1 MARDPNNL
9 IDRERERRTLTRV
22 IRDTEGNEL
31 PTYENGSLVNPQAP
45 VVTSVPQR
53 LGRTLRREASGLV
66 DDLSM
71 PLARAAAEAQGTYEQ
86 YPTPSATGAAGPQ
99 VRFMDPENL
108 LATRSDVL
116 GATQAE
122 RSGASGLTRIVK
134 TGDGTYV
141 QTSDPN
147 VRGEARIYD
156 ALGNRA
162 DRRADAGMEQGRP
175 RPTSVQEFYSRQQAA
190 PDLMET
196 SSGREQVLRAG
207 TDSLARVGRMKAETT
222 SAAQKAIMDSMSP
235 KDRAEAVR
243 EMQKEAGLDRRHA
256 QTLQV
261 QREGQGAAQMQAR
274 TANTKAQL
282 DQENL
287 ERSKYEA
294 DPQAYMRNTLA
305 ELGNMTPAQQTEWLA
320 GSSPRA
326 ALTRSAF
333 ASLAREQ
340 DGIND
345 PAQITEA
352 GGFRRFMQRPWTLG
366 LTAPRYDANDG
377 MIVDNLFDAEDY
389 QLSDEQLRA
398 LIAASAQ
405 VNSRR

>member
-9 IDRERERRTLTRV
+9 LDREKERRTLARV
-22 IRDTEGNEL
+22 IRDSEGNAL
-31 PTYENGSLVNPQAP
+31 PTYENGALINPQEQVIP
-45 VVTSVPQR
+45 PMSQR
-53 LGRTLRREASGLV
+53 VGRTLQREASGLV
-66 DDLSM
+66 SDLTG
-71 PLARAAAEAQGTYEQ
+71 PFARAAAEAQGTFEQ
-86 YPTPSATGAAGPQ
+86 YPTQQANVAPPQ
-99 VRFMDPENL
+99 VRFQDPENL
-108 LATRSDVL
+108 LASNADVL

-122 RSGASGLTRIVK
+122 RSGTSGLTRIVK

-162 DRRADAGMEQGRP
+162 DRAADAGMEQGRP
-175 RPTSVQEFYSRQQAA
+175 RPTSVQEFYRRQQGA
-190 PDLMET
+190 PSLMDT
-196 SSGREQVLRAG
+196 AGGREQVLRSG
-207 TDSLARVGRMKAETT
+207 RDSLARVGRMKAETT
-222 SAAQKAIMDSMSP
+222 SAAQKALLDAMSP
-235 KDRAEAVR
+235 KDRAQMVSDS
-243 EMQKEAGLDRRHA
+243 QKEAGLDRRA
-256 QTLQV
+256 AATLQV
-261 QREGQGAAQMQAR
+261 QREGQAAAQMNAR

-305 ELGNMTPAQQTEWLA
+305 ELGNMSPAEQTQFLS
-320 GSSPRA
+320 GTSPRA
-326 ALTRSAF
+326 ALTRAAF
-333 ASLAREQ
+333 AAAAREN
-340 DGIND
+340 GIND

-352 GGFRRFMQRPWTLG
+352 SGFRRFLQTPWSLG
-366 LTAPRYDANDG
+366 ITAPKYDANDG
-377 MIVDNLFDAEDY
+377 MITDNLFDAQDY

-398 LIAASAQ
+398 LINASAQ